1 MTKLGN
7 GENPKLN
14 IASSMKGRIRLKQ
27 INRIAFR
34 IVSSKVKDI
43 LLEVYSPEA
52 FTIGL
57 NLVCNRI
64 NIMNLIMLNWIKL
77 RVVNTRSRISTIKV
91 KSEQPKGEKYQIKE
105 LRDYLRLKTAI
116 GNRKIVVPI
125 SQYGLTRLV
134 NTNSSGRILDYN
146 IRNFSSAAG
155 KSSTVITD
163 DIRKISRLTS
173 ICAENPN
180 ITVKDNIYRLM
191 YNPRLYEI
199 AYSRLKS
206 KLGNMTP
213 GITPTTLDGLSLEVI
228 NNIISK
234 LKSEQFQFLPGRR
247 IHIYKKNGKLRP
259 LTIAS
264 PRDKL
269 VLEVMRMIL
278 EIIFEPTFSDFSH
291 GFRPS
296 RSCHSALRYIKTD
309 FESAS

>member
-1 MTKLGN
+1 
-7 GENPKLN
+7 
-14 IASSMKGRIRLKQ
+14 
-27 INRIAFR
+27 
-34 IVSSKVKDI
+34 
-43 LLEVYSPEA
+43 
-52 FTIGL
+52 
-57 NLVCNRI
+57 
-64 NIMNLIMLNWIKL
+64 
-77 RVVNTRSRISTIKV
+77 
-91 KSEQPKGEKYQIKE
+91 
-105 LRDYLRLKTAI
+105 
-116 GNRKIVVPI
+116 
-125 SQYGLTRLV
+125 
-134 NTNSSGRILDYN
+134 
-146 IRNFSSAAG
+146 
-155 KSSTVITD
+155 
-163 DIRKISRLTS
+163 
-173 ICAENPN
+173 
-180 ITVKDNIYRLM
+180 
-191 YNPRLYEI
+191 
-199 AYSRLKS
+199 
-206 KLGNMTP
+206 MTP